1 VSTQGK
7 WADHELD
14 RIRDLWPDG
23 PDALDESEEAV
34 LRWLATRANEDGV
47 LTTTDRALGAFVG
60 YGPRDVRRV
69 LEWLAWRRS
78 VTVRP
83 VNSRDGRRV
92 LRIVLRG
99 WVQNDEKGE

>member
-1 VSTQGK
+1 MT
-7 WADHELD
+7 ADEWLD
-14 RIRDLWPDG
+14 FQLVRIRDTWPDG
-23 PDALDESEEAV
+23 PDALDESEELT
-34 LRWLATRANEDGV
+34 LRWLASRANGDGV

-83 VNSRDGRRV
+83 VNSGDGRRV
-92 LRIVLRG
+92 MRIALRG
-99 WVQNDEKGE
+99 WAEDDGEGQ